1 MTNKFEKE
9 VQGVALYL
17 EFRKPNATCQV
28 VVTPDGFGN
37 VEGVVPAQFFRRV
50 ISSGVTKR
58 RWLNYGVAISQE
70 QIDSIASGV
79 IKFEGKEKQD
89 ETIKR
94 FRHLSNYL
102 ESVASQGYKL
112 VNDTPIYVE
121 VTKEDLS
128 AIKTGSLPNK
138 LWTRVKSSRTA
149 LGFPETIVDEPT
161 PTVYS

>member
-17 EFRKPNATCQV
+17 ELRKPNATCQIL
-28 VVTPDGFGN
+28 VTPDGFGT

-58 RWLNYGVAISQE
+58 RWLPYGIKISQE
-70 QIDSIASGV
+70 QLDLIASGAV
-79 IKFEGKEKQD
+79 NYDQD
-89 ETIKR
+89 QTTETTINR
-94 FRHLSNYL
+94 FRQLSNYL

-128 AIKTGSLPNK
+128 AIKTGSMPNK

-149 LGFPETIVDEPT
+149 LGFPDTIVDEPT
-161 PTVYS
+161 TVYS